1 MRSRL
6 LINIFLVVVFALLG
20 AYLFIEQKEIP
31 TPSQRLISSER
42 DEIAKISIVKNKTF
56 EMDFTKNSVTW
67 FITKPFRARANPE
80 VIKLILDLSEAT
92 AISELEKFSENFGL
106 NSPEYTV
113 KLNQE
118 NLTFGS
124 INDVTNE
131 QYIQV
136 GKRVFLTKTHHGYN
150 LPHDPIKVVD
160 RRLLGAEEKP
170 IIFESSS
177 WLAKHSKDGL
187 WTITSKL
194 ENSISISSAK
204 LDIWATGWRTTA
216 ATKINEAHDSNA
228 AENDSI
234 EITFERGKK
243 ITFTVEQDDDGYLIR
258 RSDEDIAYRVGNDS
272 GLRLIDPQEVARKL

>member
-6 LINIFLVVVFALLG
+6 LINIFLVVIFALLG
-20 AYLFIEQKEIP
+20 AYLFIEKKEIP

-92 AISELEKFSENFGL
+92 AISELEK
-106 NSPEYTV
+106 
-113 KLNQE
+113 
-118 NLTFGS
+118 
-124 INDVTNE
+124 
-131 QYIQV
+131 V

-243 ITFTVEQDDDGYLIR
+243 IKFTVEQDDDGYLIR

>member
-6 LINIFLVVVFALLG
+6 LINIFLIVVLALLG
-20 AYLFIEQKEIP
+20 AYLFIDNKEIP

-42 DEIAKISIVKNKTF
+42 EEITKISIVKNKTF

-92 AISELEKFSENFGL
+92 AIDELEKFSENFEL
-106 NSPEYTV
+106 NPPKYTV

-118 NLTFGS
+118 NLSFGG

-131 QYIQV
+131 QYIQIEQ
-136 GKRVFLTKTHHGYN
+136 RIFLTKTHHGYN

-170 IIFESSS
+170 ITFESSS
-177 WLAKHSKDGL
+177 WLAKYSKDGL
-187 WTITSKL
+187 WKITSKL
-194 ENSISISSAK
+194 KNSISISSAK
-204 LDIWATGWRTTA
+204 LNIWATGWRNTA
-216 ATKINEAHDSNA
+216 ATKINVINDSNV

-234 EITFERGKK
+234 EITFAGGKK
-243 ITFTVEQDDDGYLIR
+243 IKFSVEQDDDGYLIR

-272 GLRLIDPQEVARKL
+272 GLRLIDPREVARKL